1 MDNAVHARKGYAAN
15 SIKKVIKITGAVAKW
30 KRKYLFWH
38 LHFAVDVFL
47 IEKLFFEIV
56 LTYLVYL
63 FNMFFFLIT

>member
-47 IEKLFFEIV
+47 IEKLF
-56 LTYLVYL
+56 
-63 FNMFFFLIT
+63 